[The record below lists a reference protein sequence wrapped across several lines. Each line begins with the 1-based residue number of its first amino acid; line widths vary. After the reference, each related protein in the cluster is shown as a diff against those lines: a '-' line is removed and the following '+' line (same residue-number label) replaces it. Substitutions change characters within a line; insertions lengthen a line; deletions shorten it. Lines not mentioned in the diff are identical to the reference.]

1 MRVDRWIVLL
11 VAMAMVAAACG
22 DSDDV
27 AVVPTDG
34 LQLVRSEAPFTD
46 HGAVPAADIDAVV
59 TADTAL
65 GVRLLDLIGE
75 DGGNVIVSPYSV
87 ASALGMLLP
96 GTRGETRDELMAVL
110 GVTDEAAYHA
120 GRGAVDARVNE
131 PGTPPPEGDTEV
143 FTLRA
148 VNQVFAQDDFPVED
162 AYLDVLAADYDAAV
176 ALVDFA
182 EDPDGSRQI
191 VNAWVED
198 QTEDRIVDL
207 IPEGVITTLTRLVL
221 TNAVYFFANWEHQF
235 DVDATRTGPFTR
247 ADGSTVDV
255 PLMHTSARLGY
266 VEGDDYRAARLPY
279 AGFTTSMLVI
289 APDDL
294 AAFVAQMNTGTVTDI
309 LEGLTDHDVD
319 LTMPRVEFRT
329 AAGLRPVLQQLGLI
343 KAFEAP
349 STDGADL
356 TGIHPERILFVQD
369 VVHQAFVSI
378 DEFGTE
384 AAAATA
390 VVIGLESAPPPAELS
405 LDRPWLFIILH
416 NETGEPLFLGQVT
429 DPS

>member
-1 MRVDRWIVLL
+1 
-11 VAMAMVAAACG
+11 MALVAAACG
-22 DSDDV
+22 DSDD
-27 AVVPTDG
+27 ADGGDDVVPVEG
-34 LQLVRSEAPFTD
+34 LELVRSESALAD
-46 HGAVPAADIDAVV
+46 HSSVPDADVADVV

-65 GVRLLDLIGE
+65 GVRLLELIGD
-75 DGGNVIVSPYSV
+75 DGDNVIISPYSV

-96 GTRGETRDELMAVL
+96 GTRGETRDQLLDVL
-110 GVTDEAAYHA
+110 GVTDEDSYHA

-131 PGTPPPEGDTEV
+131 PGTPPPEGDAEV

-148 VNQVFAQDDFPVED
+148 VNQVFAQDGFPIED
-162 AYLDVLAADYDAAV
+162 DYLDVLARDYGAGV

-182 EDPDGSRQI
+182 QDPEGSRQI
-191 VNAWVED
+191 VNEWVED

-207 IPEGVITTLTRLVL
+207 VPEGVITTLTRLVL

-235 DVDATRTGPFTR
+235 DVDETRTGPFTR

-255 PLMHTSARLGY
+255 PLMRTSARLGF
-266 VEGDDYRAARLPY
+266 VEGDGYRAARLPY
-279 AGFTTSMLVI
+279 AGFATSMLVI

-294 AAFVAQMNTGTVTDI
+294 AAFVADLSTDTVTDI
-309 LEGLTDHDVD
+309 LDGLSDHEVD

-329 AAGLRPVLQQLGLI
+329 EAGLKPVLQQLGLV
-343 KAFEAP
+343 KAFEPP
-349 STDGADL
+349 SADGADL
-356 TGIHPERILFVQD
+356 TGIHPERVLFVQD
-369 VVHQAFVSI
+369 AVHHAFVSI

-390 VVIGLESAPPPAELS
+390 VVIGLESAPPPAELR
-405 LDRPWLFIILH
+405 LDRPWLFMILH
-416 NETGEPLFLGQVT
+416 DETGEPLFVGQVT